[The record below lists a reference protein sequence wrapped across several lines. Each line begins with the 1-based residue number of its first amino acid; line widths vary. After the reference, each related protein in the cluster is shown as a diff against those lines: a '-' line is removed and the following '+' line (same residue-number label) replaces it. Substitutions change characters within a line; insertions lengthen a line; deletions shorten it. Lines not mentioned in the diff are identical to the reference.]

1 MKKRGRILK
10 AFLAASVV
18 TALFFTVVYTVWWML
33 DSQKPD
39 WHGSAE
45 IFYDILSLFVL
56 YGLSGALVTLLIGL
70 PTYLFYRRLG
80 WQSRMAFALGG
91 AAIGCGTAII
101 LSVLGIAMFLGST
114 PILAAF
120 CSIAG
125 LLSSLAFRRV
135 AFSAPGDSST

>member
-80 WQSRMAFALGG
+80 WQSRMAFALGVRQ
-91 AAIGCGTAII
+91 
-101 LSVLGIAMFLGST
+101 SVAV
-114 PILAAF
+114 
-120 CSIAG
+120 
-125 LLSSLAFRRV
+125 LLS
-135 AFSAPGDSST
+135 FSRSWALQCFWEAPPSWPPSVP